1 MGSPQF
7 RPVKGGSSVK
17 KEKKSRP
24 ELSDAHFE
32 ATETVCSANDCTG
45 LIPSATP
52 DRTVS
57 SYEEMYH
64 YLPPQEIR
72 NGKSHRHSDS

>member
-1 MGSPQF
+1 M
-7 RPVKGGSSVK
+7 K
-17 KEKKSRP
+17 KEKKSHP
-24 ELSDAHFE
+24 ELSDAHFDT
-32 ATETVCSANDCTG
+32 ADQVCSANDCTG

-52 DRTVS
+52 DRVVS

-72 NGKSHRHSDS
+72 NGKSRQHSDS